1 MKEIVIISGKG
12 GTGKTSVTAALASL
26 GGNQVLADCDVDAAD
41 LHLVLS
47 PDVRRSEVFV
57 AGERAA
63 IDADKCVSCGLCA
76 EHCRYGAI
84 SDDFQVIGENCEGCG
99 VCAFVC
105 PEGAA
110 AMHPR
115 ACGHWFESETRF
127 GPMVHARLGI
137 AEENS
142 GKLVTTVRMRA
153 KEIAEARGAELILT
167 DGPPGIGCPVI
178 ASLGG
183 AHLALAVAEP
193 TASAL
198 HDLKR
203 VRGLTR
209 HFDIPMMVVINKS
222 GINDEVA
229 DAIRAFCKDE
239 GVELAGELPYDPAF
253 TQAQIRSR
261 SVVEYDPEGRG
272 ADMRR
277 IRDRVADRL
286 NRTDKTR

>member
-1 MKEIVIISGKG
+1 MKEIVVISGKG
-12 GTGKTSVTAALASL
+12 GTGKTSVTAALAAL
-26 GGNQVLADCDVDAAD
+26 GKNQVLADCDVDAAD
-41 LHLVLS
+41 LHLILS
-47 PDVRRSEVFV
+47 PMVEKSEEFT

-63 IDADKCVSCGLCA
+63 IDPGACTSCGLCA

-84 SDDFQVIGENCEGCG
+84 SEDFRVIGENCEGCG

-105 PEGAA
+105 PSGAA

-115 ACGHWFESETRF
+115 VCGQWYVSATRF

-142 GKLVTTVRMRA
+142 GKLVTTVRKQARA
-153 KEIAEARGAELILT
+153 IAEARGADLILT

-183 AHLALAVAEP
+183 ANLALVVAEP

-203 VRGLTR
+203 VRGLAK

-222 GINDEVA
+222 GINAQITRD
-229 DAIRAFCKDE
+229 IREFCAAE
-239 GVELAGELPYDPAF
+239 GVEVAGELPYDPAF
-253 TQAQIRSR
+253 TQAQIRAQ
-261 SVVEYDPEGRG
+261 SVVEYDPRGRG
-272 ADMRR
+272 EDMRR
-277 IRDRVADRL
+277 IRERIERL
-286 NRTDKTR
+286 LGCQLG